1 MYLTG
6 KIGSTVIGEAFTVDY
21 DLPSDTAYA
30 ETCASVGLM
39 FFAEQMLE
47 NEIKGEY
54 ADIMKRAF
62 YNTVLAGMQLDGK
75 RFFYVNPLEINI
87 GISQKACTQ
96 THVLPLRPS
105 WYACACCPPNVV
117 RLISSIGKYAYGEKI
132 TLTTTIPAFY
142 SLTNKG
148 TALVPL
154 HKSLYSS
161 CFSIEAVT
169 ADLPY
174 SHFLLPE
181 NTDYFLLPYNI
192 S

>member
-6 KIGSTVIGEAFTVDY
+6 GIGSTVIVEAFTVDY

-39 FFAEQMLE
+39 FFAEKMLE

-54 ADIMKRAF
+54 ADIMERAF
-62 YNTVLAGMQLDGK
+62 CNTVLAGMQLDGK

-87 GISQKACTQ
+87 GISQKACTR

-105 WYACACCPPNVV
+105 WYACACFPPNVA

-142 SLTNKG
+142 YLTNKG
-148 TALVPL
+148 TSLVPL
-154 HKSLYSS
+154 HKSLYKQLLFFYRSS
-161 CFSIEAVT
+161 NSGSTVFPFSFT
-169 ADLPY
+169 
-174 SHFLLPE
+174 
-181 NTDYFLLPYNI
+181 
-192 S
+192 

>member
-6 KIGSTVIGEAFTVDY
+6 GIGSTVIVEAFTVDY

-39 FFAEQMLE
+39 FFAEKMLE

-75 RFFYVNPLEINI
+75 RFFYVNPLEVNI

-96 THVLPLRPS
+96 THALPLRPS
-105 WYACACCPPNVV
+105 WYACACCPPNVA

-142 SLTNKG
+142 YLTNKG
-148 TALVPL
+148 TSLVPL
-154 HKSLYSS
+154 HKSLYK
-161 CFSIEAVT
+161 
-169 ADLPY
+169 
-174 SHFLLPE
+174 
-181 NTDYFLLPYNI
+181 
-192 S
+192 